1 MKEKSSK
8 LISFLLFHTG
18 IFILQ
23 QNKTIFLFL
32 RKYVL
37 VINVYEK
44 ERKKKPFAKT
54 KTEKGNLLKCIPFTL
69 LTSTLGCCDLKSS
82 CNNSLPHFFP
92 IFPFFPFFFCF
103 FVFSV
108 LNFLSSCCFFHFC
121 FVFII
126 FVGST

>member
-1 MKEKSSK
+1 MKGEKKSSK

-44 ERKKKPFAKT
+44 ERKKKTFRQNKNGKRKFIKMHSFHIVNLNLNPRMLRL
-54 KTEKGNLLKCIPFTL
+54 EK
-69 LTSTLGCCDLKSS
+69 
-82 CNNSLPHFFP
+82 
-92 IFPFFPFFFCF
+92 
-103 FVFSV
+103 
-108 LNFLSSCCFFHFC
+108 
-121 FVFII
+121 
-126 FVGST
+126 